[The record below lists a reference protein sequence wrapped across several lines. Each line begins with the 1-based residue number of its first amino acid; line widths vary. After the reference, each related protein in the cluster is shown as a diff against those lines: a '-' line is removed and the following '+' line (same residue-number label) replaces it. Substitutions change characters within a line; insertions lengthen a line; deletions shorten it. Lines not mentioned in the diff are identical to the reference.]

1 MAEQLAPYA
10 AEETAEY
17 VNITPA
23 LSPRRSAAG
32 SVQSPDREK
41 VDRRVRKTK
50 RQLREALTTLLLTK
64 SIGEITVREISE
76 LADVN
81 RGTFYTHYR
90 DTADLLH
97 QLESS
102 FLESLRDINVT
113 VKRQDWERATY
124 AYLEE
129 VFTLCCDN
137 ADIYKA
143 LVCRRADPDF
153 VESFVATLRSQYLH
167 GFLEHVC
174 RTEDRVRDMYS
185 VYIVQGILAIVT
197 LWLDTGMKFTPGQM
211 AQMGG
216 DFIMRGVKG
225 LR

>member
-17 VNITPA
+17 VKITPA
-23 LSPRRSAAG
+23 LSPRRSAA
-32 SVQSPDREK
+32 SPVQSPGVEK

-64 SIGEITVREISE
+64 SFSEITVREISE

-97 QLESS
+97 QLENS
-102 FLESLRDINVT
+102 FLESLHDIKVI

-129 VFTLCCDN
+129 VFTLCSEN
-137 ADIYKA
+137 ADICKA
-143 LVCRRADPDF
+143 LICRRSDPDF
-153 VESFVATLRSQYLH
+153 YDRFVDILRSQYLH
-167 GFLEHVC
+167 RFLEQAC
-174 RTEDRVRDMYS
+174 RTEDLVREMYS
-185 VYIVQGILAIVT
+185 AYIVQGIIAIVT
-197 LWLDTGMKFTPGQM
+197 LWLGNGMKSTPEQM
-211 AQMGG
+211 ARMGG